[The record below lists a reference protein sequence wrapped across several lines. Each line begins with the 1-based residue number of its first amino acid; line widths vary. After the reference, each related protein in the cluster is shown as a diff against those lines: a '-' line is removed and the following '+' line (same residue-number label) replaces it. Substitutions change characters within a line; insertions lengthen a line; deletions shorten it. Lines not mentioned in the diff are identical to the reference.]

1 MIINILHIFIVMTKI
16 KRELNPTLKSGDR
29 VMCLH
34 MDGEISVPMGTTG
47 TVRDVV
53 RDPFEDNGQIINVK
67 WDNDSNFSLL
77 TVTDQ
82 LIKEP
87 IDKLQEQRDNSYD
100 FFQENPDIF
109 ENFDYRFLRNYLYKV
124 REASSVNMF
133 ESTPFLYSGREWID
147 RYYGEDQED
156 NEAFQEV
163 LEMADEAKNK
173 MIQGTLNYM
182 ESRNMEIDLDKVNR
196 VISRLAQKILQ
207 FYISFS

>member
-1 MIINILHIFIVMTKI
+1 MIINIQHIFIVMTKI

-29 VMCLH
+29 IMCLH
-34 MDGEISVPMGTTG
+34 MDGETSVPMGTTG

-67 WDNDSNFSLL
+67 WDNDSTLSLVS
-77 TVTDQ
+77 VTDQ
-82 LIKEP
+82 WIKEP
-87 IDKLQEQRDNSYD
+87 VDKLQEQLDSGYD
-100 FFQENPDIF
+100 FFQKNSEIF
-109 ENFDYRFLRNYLYKV
+109 DNFDYRFLNIYLKKL
-124 REASSVNMF
+124 RDAGPVNMF

-147 RYYGEDQED
+147 RYHGENQED

-163 LEMADEAKNK
+163 LEMADKAKDK

-182 ESRNMEIDLDKVNR
+182 ESKNMEIELNTVNKV
-196 VISRLAQKILQ
+196 IKRLAQKILQ